1 MASVWPD
8 RVPLSRNRFGMKKY
22 SLPLNATFIWVVVIV
37 SLVLTLLGAVAMIQQ
52 WQLVSAWWIAGFAFL
67 LLTWM
72 AIIIDMKR
80 NEIFNKRFWIL
91 SMLIIPSV
99 TAVFYLIQR
108 KKLIA
113 LGKEFGSDAG
123 E

>member
-1 MASVWPD
+1 M
-8 RVPLSRNRFGMKKY
+8 RKKFFT
-22 SLPLNATFIWVVVIV
+22 LNATFIWIVVIV
-37 SLVLTLLGAVAMIQQ
+37 SLVLTLMGLVAMIQQ
-52 WQLVSAWWIAGFAFL
+52 WQLVSGWWIAGFAFL
-67 LLTWM
+67 LLTWI

-99 TAVFYLIQR
+99 TSVFYLIQR

-113 LGKEFGSDAG
+113 LGKEFGTDAG
-123 E
+123 Q